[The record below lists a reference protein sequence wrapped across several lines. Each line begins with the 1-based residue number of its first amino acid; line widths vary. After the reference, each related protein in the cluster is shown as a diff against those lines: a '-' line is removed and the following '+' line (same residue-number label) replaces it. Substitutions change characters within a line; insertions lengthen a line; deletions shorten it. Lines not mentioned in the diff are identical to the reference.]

1 MHDDWQEYA
10 ASTGMTTPGVAMA
23 STGYESASRAGSG
36 EGSPGES
43 QEGTSESRALVCL
56 FWYQMSRILMRPLSP
71 AGSMYSGEGGPTP
84 NKRHSG
90 MSFYPKDAAAA
101 GAAYRPP
108 AYESSDGHSS
118 GSPYGGLA
126 PPEQAHPRSSPRI
139 DDRLNPNAFAT
150 FKNPSA
156 TSLADENDYSR
167 PILRCALADFALSQP
182 MGVLLTIL

>member
-1 MHDDWQEYA
+1 MI
-10 ASTGMTTPGVAMA
+10 
-23 STGYESASRAGSG
+23 R
-36 EGSPGES
+36 
-43 QEGTSESRALVCL
+43 RLIRL
-56 FWYQMSRILMRPLSP
+56 LSP

-84 NKRHSG
+84 NRRHSG

-101 GAAYRPP
+101 GAAYRPS

-126 PPEQAHPRSSPRI
+126 PPERAAAPSSPRI

-150 FKNPSA
+150 FKNQSA

-167 PILRCALADFALSQP
+167 PILRCAPADSALSRL
-182 MGVLLTIL
+182 VTLTILMTFPGTELRIRPRHRLSRFPQRSQQLSRS